1 MMHPATA
8 PRYPA
13 TGGAPRQRG
22 SAVLGWAA
30 GAAALLL
37 ALAGGSAALEQLRSG
52 DWFPLQTVR
61 LDSAVQYL
69 DPADLEEALD
79 PFLDRGMFGLDVTGM
94 RRAAEQLPWVA
105 SASVRRVWP
114 DTVELSIREQA
125 PLARW
130 GDSALIN
137 RQAEVFRPHPDSF
150 PGDLP
155 RLVGV
160 SGHEEELVAGYR
172 QLARRFASVGFE
184 LAVLERDAR
193 GAWRAEL
200 LPEGDDEGER
210 SVHLEMG
217 RDQLEARVARF
228 LEAWP
233 LIAREQSR
241 ELASADL
248 RYPNGFALGWRDADT
263 ATE

>member
-105 SASVRRVWP
+105 SASVRRV
-114 DTVELSIREQA
+114 
-125 PLARW
+125 
-130 GDSALIN
+130 
-137 RQAEVFRPHPDSF
+137 
-150 PGDLP
+150 
-155 RLVGV
+155 
-160 SGHEEELVAGYR
+160 VAGHGGTEHPR
-172 QLARRFASVGFE
+172 AGAAR
-184 LAVLERDAR
+184 
-193 GAWRAEL
+193 
-200 LPEGDDEGER
+200 
-210 SVHLEMG
+210 
-217 RDQLEARVARF
+217 
-228 LEAWP
+228 P
-233 LIAREQSR
+233 L
-241 ELASADL
+241 
-248 RYPNGFALGWRDADT
+248 G
-263 ATE
+263 